1 MLDVHEKNIE
11 VVNLPISRVKPNTF
25 NPNTQSEEVFNALV
39 ENIREIGMVEPI
51 LVVPDSQSD
60 GDYVVISGEHRLEA
74 CRVLG
79 YETIPAIIRQEFDE
93 DMQKFQ
99 TVRMNVL
106 KGKLDPVKFTKLFDD
121 MAQKYGE
128 QMTKQMM
135 MFVDDKA
142 FKDVYMSVKKE
153 LPKDLQEKLEKTKDE
168 IKTVDD
174 LSRVLNELFSK
185 YGDTLDQ
192 NFMVFTYGGK
202 THLWVLMDDELKKFL
217 IDRLVEQMKAK
228 KIDAAQFFKIVLAES
243 GDKAIDMLG

>member
-1 MLDVHEKNIE
+1 VEKEKPE
-11 VVNLPISRVKPNTF
+11 VVELPISAVKPNAW

-39 ENIREIGMVEPI
+39 ENIQEIGMVELI
-51 LVVPDSQSD
+51 LVVPDPEVE
-60 GDYVVISGEHRLEA
+60 GEYIVISGEHRLEA

-79 YETIPAIIRQEFDE
+79 YETIPAIVRYEFNE

-106 KGKLDPVKFTKLFDD
+106 KGKLDPVKFTKLFDE
-121 MAQKYGE
+121 MAAKYGE
-128 QMTKQMM
+128 EMTKQLMK
-135 MFVDDKA
+135 FVDEKA

-153 LPKDLQEKLEKTKDE
+153 LPKELQDKLEKAKDE
-168 IKTVDD
+168 IRTVDD

-202 THLWVLMDDELKKFL
+202 THLWVIMDAELKKFL
-217 IDRLVEQMKAK
+217 IDVLVERMKER
-228 KIDAAQFFKIVLAES
+228 KIDATEFFKIVLAES
-243 GDKAIDMLG
+243 GEKAIEMLS